1 MKRQREVIAR
11 VVKMAKM
18 KSPKARE
25 GAVCPSEQEMGST
38 FEGEATVL

>member
-1 MKRQREVIAR
+1 MKRRREVIAR

-18 KSPKARE
+18 KSPKVRE
-25 GAVCPSEQEMGST
+25 GVVCPSEQEMGLT